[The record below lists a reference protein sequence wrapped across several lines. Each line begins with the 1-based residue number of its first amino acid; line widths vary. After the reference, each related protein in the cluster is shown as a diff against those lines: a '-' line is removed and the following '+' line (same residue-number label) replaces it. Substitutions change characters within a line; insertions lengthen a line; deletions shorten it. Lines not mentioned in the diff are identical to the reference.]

1 VGQALHPIDHPLL
14 KMVKK
19 TTGRSIEAT
28 RRTTTKRKK
37 REAREKHG
45 AWKKKETKR
54 EEYEKSTRRSRNQGQ
69 SNCHS

>member
-28 RRTTTKRKK
+28 RRITTKRKNRK
-37 REAREKHG
+37 HEKSTEHG
-45 AWKKKETKR
+45 KKKTKM
-54 EEYEKSTRRSRNQGQ
+54 EEYEKSTRR
-69 SNCHS
+69 